1 MMLYAVLYTIL
12 INGIPYTLVE
22 PMLTLSQC
30 RAVAKVMYEN
40 RNETYPDAQCVAII
54 PDRS

>member
-1 MMLYAVLYTIL
+1 MLYAVLYTIL

-54 PDRS
+54 QDRG